1 MNRFRTGFL
10 EPLQGNPLN
19 RCGVRRSRTG
29 SAARRGRR
37 FLNTW
42 TANRGGMGSAYVAVM
57 SEINSYRD
65 LVCWQ
70 KAMDLA
76 LLVYELTGKYP
87 RDERF
92 GLTAHTRKSAVS
104 VPSNIAE
111 GTRHRTPGYISRL
124 TIGLGEHA
132 ELETQMII
140 ADR

>member
-1 MNRFRTGFL
+1 
-10 EPLQGNPLN
+10 
-19 RCGVRRSRTG
+19 
-29 SAARRGRR
+29 
-37 FLNTW
+37 
-42 TANRGGMGSAYVAVM
+42 M

-65 LVCWQ
+65 LLCWQ
-70 KAMDLA
+70 KAVDLA
-76 LLVYELTGKYP
+76 LLVYEITGKYP

-132 ELETQMII
+132 ELETQVII
-140 ADR
+140 ADRLSYVSNADVKRFDKLSTSVGQLTHGLLRSLDSGS